1 MKFRFYP
8 IYIQDRFKDWESS
21 GVSIIQVLSQ
31 PDGKWDG
38 ERGYVQVMSPPPPFL
53 LTAHAVVY
61 SCYVME
67 YLRG

>member
-38 ERGYVQVMSPPPPFL
+38 ERGYVQVMSPPSLFINML
-53 LTAHAVVY
+53 LFTH
-61 SCYVME
+61 VM
-67 YLRG
+67 